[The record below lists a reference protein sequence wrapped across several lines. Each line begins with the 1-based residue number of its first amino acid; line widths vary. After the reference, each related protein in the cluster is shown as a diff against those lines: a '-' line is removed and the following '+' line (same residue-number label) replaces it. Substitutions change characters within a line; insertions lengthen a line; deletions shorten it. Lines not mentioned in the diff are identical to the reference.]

1 MVFATTATSAA
12 VALLGVLLGGWLSTR
27 NQDRSWKR
35 EHAQQWRDIRL
46 ATYGDFASAYREL
59 VAFAVDPTARITG
72 HPHPGRA
79 GELMPRF
86 DDEGRRYK
94 ERLDAASV
102 AVRLVS
108 ESPDTMKA
116 CAAVVQSVR
125 GIAAARAANSDVN
138 IPDIPLEAFDALW
151 AAQDAFLNT
160 TRREL
165 GLSDVSWGLIYPPDE
180 TGVTA

>member
-1 MVFATTATSAA
+1 MVFVTTATSAA
-12 VALLGVLLGGWLSTR
+12 VALLGVVLGGWLSTR

-35 EHAQQWRDIRL
+35 EHARQWRDIRL

-59 VAFAVDPTARITG
+59 VAFAVDPTAKITAD
-72 HPHPGRA
+72 PHPRRV

-108 ESPDTMKA
+108 ESTDTMKA
-116 CAAVVQSVR
+116 SAAVVQSVR
-125 GIAAARAANSDVN
+125 RIAAARAENSDVV
-138 IPDIPLEAFDALW
+138 DIPEEAFNALW
-151 AAQDAFLNT
+151 AAQDAFLST

-165 GLSDVSWGLIYPPDE
+165 GLSDVSWDTVYPLDDSGA
-180 TGVTA
+180 TV

>member
-1 MVFATTATSAA
+1 MVFVTTATSAA
-12 VALLGVLLGGWLSTR
+12 VALLGVALGGWLSTR

-35 EHAQQWRDIRL
+35 EHARQWRDIRL
-46 ATYGDFASAYREL
+46 ETYGDFASAYREL
-59 VAFAVDPTARITG
+59 VAFAVDPTAKITAD
-72 HPHPGRA
+72 PHPQRA

-108 ESPDTMKA
+108 ESTDTMKA

-125 GIAAARAANSDVN
+125 RIAAARAESQGV
-138 IPDIPLEAFDALW
+138 DIPVEAFQALW
-151 AAQDAFLNT
+151 AAQDAFLST

-165 GLSDVSWGLIYPPDE
+165 GLSDVSWETVYPADE
-180 TGVTA
+180 SGATV